1 MRGHN
6 RTAGVARR
14 SFLKRSVGVA
24 GAAGLTGLA
33 GCFGNE
39 DGGSG
44 SSNQPGTDGE
54 MIMKTASE
62 TTAAYSM
69 SQVISSAVSQNSDIS
84 VDARPSQGTNRN
96 VSEVVSG
103 KTEIA
108 YIQNWTA
115 NKIRQG
121 EKPFKD
127 LEKQP
132 YQVFHLYDL
141 AWFLA
146 TANEG
151 WESVADIESG
161 AKVSP
166 TPSGSG
172 TAEMLE
178 HSLSFVSDDY
188 ERTSVS
194 YGDQASAMSE
204 GRLDVGAATYVNL
217 SIEPGWL
224 QQMKSTVD
232 LRVLDWP
239 DNVVEELEN
248 DPAIVVS
255 DIDMS
260 QFENYAY
267 APDTLSTPTLAYNF
281 IVREDHDY
289 DTLYSFMETLW
300 AQREKLQ
307 EQTGLLAPLAEGD
320 FWVKNAYD
328 GVPFHPAAADF
339 YEEKGLWSDDFE
351 RGEEQ

>member
-1 MRGHN
+1 
-6 RTAGVARR
+6 
-14 SFLKRSVGVA
+14 
-24 GAAGLTGLA
+24 
-33 GCFGNE
+33 
-39 DGGSG
+39 
-44 SSNQPGTDGE
+44 
-54 MIMKTASE
+54 MKTASE

-69 SQVISSAVSQNSDIS
+69 SQVISSAISQNSDVT

-96 VSEVVSG
+96 VAEVVQG

-121 EKPFKD
+121 EEPFAD

-146 TANEG
+146 SANDG
-151 WESVADIESG
+151 WTSVTDIEDSST
-161 AKVSP
+161 VSP

-178 HSLSFVSDDY
+178 HALGFAVDGY

-194 YGDQASAMSE
+194 YGDQAGAMSE

-224 QQMKSTVD
+224 QQMKSTTD
-232 LRVLDWP
+232 LRVLNWP
-239 DNVVEELEN
+239 DDVVAELED

-260 QFENYAY
+260 QFEDYAY
-267 APDTLSTPTLAYNF
+267 TPDTLSTPTLAYNF

-289 DTLYSFMETLW
+289 DTLYSFLETLW
-300 AQREKLQ
+300 EQRQGLK
-307 EQTGLLAPLAEGD
+307 EQTGLLAPLSEGD
-320 FWVKNAYD
+320 AWVKNAYS
-328 GVPFHPAAADF
+328 GIPFHPAAADF
-339 YEEKGLWSDDFE
+339 YQEKGLWSNEFE

>member
-1 MRGHN
+1 M
-6 RTAGVARR
+6 AGI
-14 SFLKRSVGVA
+14 
-24 GAAGLTGLA
+24 A
-33 GCFGNE
+33 GCFGDSGGTNE
-39 DGGSG
+39 DA
-44 SSNQPGTDGE
+44 PGADGE

-69 SQVISSAVSQNSDIS
+69 SQVISSAVSQNSDVT

-96 VSEVVSG
+96 VSEVVQG

-121 EKPFKD
+121 EKPFGD
-127 LEKQP
+127 LDKQP

-146 TANEG
+146 SANDG
-151 WESVADIESG
+151 WTSVTDIESDST
-161 AKVSP
+161 VSP

-172 TAEMLE
+172 TAEMLT
-178 HSLSFVSDDY
+178 HALDFAVDDY

-194 YGDQASAMSE
+194 YGDQAGAMSE

-217 SIEPGWL
+217 SIEPSWL
-224 QQMKSTVD
+224 QQMKSTTS

-239 DNVVEELEN
+239 DNVVSELQD

-260 QFENYAY
+260 QFEDYAHT
-267 APDTLSTPTLAYNF
+267 PDTLSTPTLAYNF

-289 DTLYSFMETLW
+289 DTLYSFLETLW
-300 AQREKLQ
+300 EQRKGLK
-307 EQTGLLAPLAEGD
+307 EQTGLLAPLSEGNA
-320 FWVKNAYD
+320 WVKNTYT
-328 GVPFHPAAADF
+328 GIPFHPAAADF
-339 YEEKGLWSDDFE
+339 YQEKGIWSDKFE
-351 RGEEQ
+351 RGKEQ

>member
-1 MRGHN
+1 MRGSDT
-6 RTAGVARR
+6 TAGTKRRAFLRR
-14 SFLKRSVGVA
+14 SAGLA
-24 GAAGLTGLA
+24 GAASISGLA
-33 GCFGNE
+33 GCFGSG
-39 DGGSG
+39 DSG
-44 SSNQPGTDGE
+44 SSDRPGSDGE
-54 MIMKTASE
+54 LIMKTASE

-69 SQVISSAVSQNSDIS
+69 SQVIASAVSQNSDVS

-96 VSEVVSG
+96 VSEVVQG

-121 EKPFKD
+121 EKPFAD
-127 LEKQP
+127 LDHQP

-146 TANEG
+146 SANGG
-151 WESVADIESG
+151 WESVSDIGSG
-161 AKVSP
+161 ATVSP

-178 HSLSFVSDDY
+178 HSLSFVTEDY

-194 YGDQASAMSE
+194 YGDQAGAMSE

-239 DNVVEELEN
+239 DKVVQELKD

-260 QFENYAY
+260 QFENYGY
-267 APDTLSTPTLAYNF
+267 TPDTLSTPTLAYNF
-281 IVREDHDY
+281 IVRDDMDY
-289 DTLYSFMETLW
+289 DTLYSFLEALW
-300 AQREKLQ
+300 AQREGLK
-307 EQTGLLAPLAEGD
+307 EQTGLLAPLSSGD
-320 FWVKNAYD
+320 AWVKNAYA
-328 GVPFHPAAADF
+328 GIPFHPAAADF
-339 YEEKGLWSDDFE
+339 YEEQGLWSDEFE
-351 RGEEQ
+351 RGEEP